1 MAADRA
7 LEEFQGDAV
16 SGKRFVPASTIRE
29 RMDRKDLRFQ
39 ADARRKTAETDA
51 AVQAFRA
58 RTSNAALFPPPLIT
72 DPDYNARTMA
82 VHFLRRIADGVEHRW
97 RIEPDELQIAL
108 NFLYQ
113 AEPALRPKDDSL

>member
-1 MAADRA
+1 MLRA
-7 LEEFQGDAV
+7 V
-16 SGKRFVPASTIRE
+16 
-29 RMDRKDLRFQ
+29 
-39 ADARRKTAETDA
+39 
-51 AVQAFRA
+51 
-58 RTSNAALFPPPLIT
+58 PLIE

-113 AEPALRPKDDSL
+113 AEPALRPKDESSL